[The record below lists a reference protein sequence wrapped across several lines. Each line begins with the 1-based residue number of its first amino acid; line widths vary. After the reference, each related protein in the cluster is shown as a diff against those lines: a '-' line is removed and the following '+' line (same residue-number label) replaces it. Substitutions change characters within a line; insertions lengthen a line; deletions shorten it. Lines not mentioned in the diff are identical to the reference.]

1 MFSDKI
7 TKLVAEDAKKV
18 VAGRV
23 KQSAE
28 QGAMVNSGT
37 PEPAQSTPPVR
48 SSTPPVRPTAS
59 SNDIVLMGGQGRGN
73 VTGKDLADAEANI
86 KRGVAAV
93 GRVAKKS
100 AKAPAIAAS
109 RVGRMVAQGVTR
121 IFKGRGS

>member
-7 TKLVAEDAKKV
+7 TKLVAEDAKKI

-37 PEPAQSTPPVR
+37 PEPAQSTP
-48 SSTPPVRPTAS
+48 TVRPTAS

-100 AKAPAIAAS
+100 AKAPAMAAS